1 MNDVL
6 FKILG
11 FCFFLGFFLFFPPN
25 GCTAFWNETLH
36 LSPHDM
42 VHLYT
47 MCEFAYVWFVQ

>member
-1 MNDVL
+1 MNDML

-11 FCFFLGFFLFFPPN
+11 CFFFGGFFPPN